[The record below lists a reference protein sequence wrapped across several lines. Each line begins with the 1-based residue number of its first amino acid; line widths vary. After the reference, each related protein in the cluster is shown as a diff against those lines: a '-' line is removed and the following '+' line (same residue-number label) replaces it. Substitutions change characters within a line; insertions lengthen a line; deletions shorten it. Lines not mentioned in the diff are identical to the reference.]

1 MRLFDRLGRGMHIKL
16 ISGIA
21 VLGTALVSAGCANR
35 PAQGV
40 LVPISEFVDG
50 TSRVSILAVSTRER
64 SVTDPGE
71 MFNAERAPLVSYA
84 SVGVSIPPSNVRT
97 TGQVQWPMS
106 VPGDP
111 RSNFVTTSADFID
124 RSAFNSAVSSTT
136 KSVSNGRVLLFV
148 HGFNN
153 RFDDAVY
160 RFAQVVHD
168 AGVRGT
174 PVLFTWPSRG
184 QIGLGAYAHDRE
196 SANFSRDALEHVI
209 ESLEANPN
217 VKEISVLAHS
227 MGGWLALEALRGRSI
242 RNGRIGYKVKNV
254 FLVAPDVDVDVF
266 RTQVG
271 RLGASRPRILLFVSQ
286 DDRALNLSRIIWG
299 GEQRLGNINP
309 AEEPHRSKLE
319 REQVV
324 VFDLTK
330 LGGKNAHSR
339 AFNDITEV
347 MMMVRERIN

>member
-1 MRLFDRLGRGMHIKL
+1 
-16 ISGIA
+16 
-21 VLGTALVSAGCANR
+21 
-35 PAQGV
+35 
-40 LVPISEFVDG
+40 
-50 TSRVSILAVSTRER
+50 
-64 SVTDPGE
+64 
-71 MFNAERAPLVSYA
+71 
-84 SVGVSIPPSNVRT
+84 
-97 TGQVQWPMS
+97 
-106 VPGDP
+106 
-111 RSNFVTTSADFID
+111 
-124 RSAFNSAVSSTT
+124 
-136 KSVSNGRVLLFV
+136 VLLFV

-196 SANFSRDALEHVI
+196 SANFSRDALERVI

-217 VKEISVLAHS
+217 VKEINVLAHS
-227 MGGWLALEALRGRSI
+227 MGSWLALEALRGRSI

-271 RLGASRPRILLFVSQ
+271 RLGALRPRILLFVSQ

-299 GEQRLGNINP
+299 GEQRLGNVNP

-319 REQVV
+319 QERVV

-339 AFNDITEV
+339 AFNDITQV